1 MSTNDIAEQLAIRK
15 LLDRFSIACMR
26 ADIAAWGD
34 TWADEATWK
43 IDKLDSPAHGREAI
57 VAVFAGILPNIKFV
71 SMQAFP
77 ADLVIRGDSAEGKAY
92 SQELIFSPDGGQ
104 KILVGCSHDTYIK
117 RDGSWYFLSRK
128 FETLYRGAMA

>member
-1 MSTNDIAEQLAIRK
+1 METNDIADELAIRK
-15 LLDRFSIACMR
+15 LLEKFSIACMR
-26 ADIAAWGD
+26 ADVASWGD
-34 TWADEATWK
+34 TWAEDATWK
-43 IDKLDSPAHGREAI
+43 IDKLDSPAQGREKI

-77 ADLVIRGDSAEGKAY
+77 ADLVIEGDTARGKAY
-92 SQELIFSPDGGQ
+92 SQELIFTPDDGQ

-117 RDGSWYFLSRK
+117 RDGSWYFLSRN